1 MDQLLCFRVAD
12 EVYGLEIDAVQ
23 EVVAAPQVNPVCRA
37 PQALQGMINL
47 HGSPR
52 AVLNLPLFLGFD
64 ASPLDPRLIALT
76 PGCSGLALAVTEL
89 LGIRPLDPDHVLPHP
104 EERPEACLR
113 AVLQMEDAMI
123 NLLHLERLRQ
133 RLEQACDRQ
142 EEA

>member
-12 EVYGLEIDAVQ
+12 ETYGLEIEAIQ
-23 EVVAAPQVNPVCRA
+23 EVVKAPRINPVCRT
-37 PQALQGMINL
+37 PQMILGLINL

-52 AVLNLPLFLGFD
+52 TVINLPTLLGFD
-64 ASPLDPRLIALT
+64 QGPLDPRLVALT

-113 AVLQMEDAMI
+113 AVLQMDDAMI
-123 NLLHLERLRQ
+123 SLLHLERLRQ
-133 RLEQACDRQ
+133 RLERACTLM
-142 EEA
+142 EA